1 MNESAITTAILN
13 WLNAQEG
20 CEAIKLHI
28 SGLQRAGDPDI
39 VACWRGRM
47 ILFETKIPGKKPT
60 PLQEHRLAS
69 WAAAGA
75 LVGVVHSLDE
85 AKALLEGG

>member
-1 MNESAITTAILN
+1 MNESTITTAILK

-39 VACWRGRM
+39 VACWRGRALM
-47 ILFETKIPGKKPT
+47 IEVKMPGKKPT
-60 PLQEHRLAS
+60 PLQEHRLAA

-75 LVGVVHSLDE
+75 IVGVVHSLEE
-85 AKALLEGG
+85 AKACIST